1 MNTIEQPQ
9 KPTQRHSTADVIGGF
24 ALGVGLI
31 IVGTCLIG
39 AVGVGLVRYLRA
51 FGGIGVWFVLAF
63 GVTQLIYIIPAIL
76 IARRRGRMGIA
87 KGLIIA
93 ASLAF
98 LLNASCFA
106 LLWSGKMGRIAG

>member
-1 MNTIEQPQ
+1 MTDQPQ
-9 KPTQRHSTADVIGGF
+9 SPPELHSSLEVVKGF
-24 ALGVGLI
+24 ILGVVLV
-31 IVGTCLIG
+31 IVCTSLVV